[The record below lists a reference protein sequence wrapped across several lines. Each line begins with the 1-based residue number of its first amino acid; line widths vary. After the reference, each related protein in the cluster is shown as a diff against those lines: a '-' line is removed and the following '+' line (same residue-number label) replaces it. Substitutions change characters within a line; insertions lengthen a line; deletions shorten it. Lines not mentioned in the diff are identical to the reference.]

1 MPPAA
6 VRSLDGRLYRA
17 ALSLCP
23 AGFRQEHGD
32 EMARDFEEARGE
44 AAATGDRALWTLRLL
59 MALDLVRTAGVQWLR
74 TGLPAIALASILV
87 PLSLAEGLAILA
99 RRARIRMPA
108 DIAQNE
114 LLGVLLLAVV
124 AVVLI
129 AMTIVVSLWA
139 GRPSR
144 RGRR

>member
-6 VRSLDGRLYRA
+6 ARSFDVRLYRA

-23 AGFRQEHGD
+23 AGFRREYGD
-32 EMARDFEEARGE
+32 EMVRDFEEARGD
-44 AAATGDRALWTLRLL
+44 AAAAGDRALWILRLL
-59 MALDLVRTAGVQWLR
+59 MALDLVRTAGVQWFR
-74 TGLPAIALASILV
+74 TRLPAIGLASILV
-87 PLSLAEGLAILA
+87 PLALAEGLAILA

-108 DIAQNE
+108 NTAQNE

-139 GRPSR
+139 ARPSR